1 MPPRIPVG
9 SLKPLLAVLSLAAA
23 GVLVDGVTAIMEE
36 KNSGLA
42 ASNYGTLSTL
52 SYLEFG
58 IVTFAGKGLGSGSMH
73 SPLEEALAKRA

>member
-9 SLKPLLAVLSLAAA
+9 SLKPLLAVLPLAAA

-52 SYLEFG
+52 S
-58 IVTFAGKGLGSGSMH
+58 
-73 SPLEEALAKRA
+73 